1 MLNSAFLVIA
11 NIIGALLSVPV
22 IAYGF
27 ARFNF
32 PFKNVLFI
40 LMLSMMMVP
49 GHIKLIPLYVL
60 YLRLDLIDTYWP
72 LILAV
77 LFWQSLLHLLD
88 DPIHAHDSPRTG
100 RCRAH

>member
-1 MLNSAFLVIA
+1 MLNSAILVIA
-11 NIIGALLSVPV
+11 NIVGALLSVPV

-60 YLRLDLIDTYWP
+60 YSAPGYDRHL
-72 LILAV
+72 LAPDFAG
-77 LFWQSLLHLLD
+77 LFWQSLLHIFD